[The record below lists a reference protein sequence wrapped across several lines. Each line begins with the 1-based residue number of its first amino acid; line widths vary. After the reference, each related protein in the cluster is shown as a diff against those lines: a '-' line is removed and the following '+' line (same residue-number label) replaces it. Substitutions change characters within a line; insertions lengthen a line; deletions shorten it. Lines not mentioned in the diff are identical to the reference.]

1 MALVRFDLHLATRMN
16 PLGVPFIGILGLWW
30 VVAVYQVAT
39 GRRTRLARWAGSN
52 LAWLAAIACGALFLY
67 GAIRIWLLAR

>member
-1 MALVRFDLHLATRMN
+1 MALVRFDLDVATRMN
-16 PLGVPFIGILGLWW
+16 PLGLPFVGIFGLWW

-39 GRRTRLARWAGSN
+39 GRRTRVARWAGSN
-52 LAWLAAIACGALFLY
+52 LAWLAAIGCSILFLY